1 MTTFRPNFKETAARP
16 RIAFIQSCW
25 HRDIVDELRDAFLAE
40 QGRIDSRSV
49 DLIEVPGAFEIPLRA
64 KLEALSGTY
73 AAVVAAGL
81 VVDGGIYRHEFVAT
95 AHQRLDERA
104 TGNGR
109 AALLGRTD
117 AAGFL
122 RPGPTGIL

>member
-81 VVDGGIYRHEFVAT
+81 VVDVLLPSNAT
-95 AHQRLDERA
+95 ALGERMPNSMLLKVDPESA
-104 TGNGR
+104 ASSVLAAR
-109 AALLGRTD
+109 APNSSCRKL
-117 AAGFL
+117 
-122 RPGPTGIL
+122 P